1 MHALVYRCA
10 DIAIHTAQR
19 SLLVGGAAVE
29 CETRV
34 FDLLVLLLQQRE
46 RVVAKQELV
55 DQLWGGRP
63 VSDASLSQL
72 VYKARK
78 ALGDDGAQ
86 RQFVQTVHGRGFRW
100 IAAVEVQAAEPVAEA
115 VVAAEADAER
125 VAAVP
130 VQNVS
135 DTAVENTADAAA
147 VTGTPPLRAPA
158 PSRPLARTTHWRGRA
173 ALLLLALLAVA
184 AAVLW
189 LPRGTRGPAGAAA
202 RLLVLPLQLAPDA
215 HGLDWARLGL
225 MGLISDELHSN
236 AALSLVQNATA
247 QRLDDAVD
255 DSARRRVW
263 RENAGASHSLALQ
276 LGRAGNLYRLDAL
289 LDGVDGE
296 RRRSLFGEDPGR
308 LALDMAGV
316 VRDWLLPRS
325 RGTAAAGLTG
335 EVAQT
340 YALAVDAH
348 LRGEFD
354 VARRYYELCMERR
367 PEALQPRLQLA
378 GLELK
383 YGKAE
388 RALALVEEASRRAD
402 VRAQPAL
409 SLSVQRQLGYVQLQ
423 LGRLDAAEAAF
434 GQVAEQA
441 AEADLRSAGLDGLAQ
456 VAARRGNYAG
466 AEQWLQQSR
475 ALSERAADHLGVAA
489 SWGNI
494 GVLERMRGRG
504 DAAEAALLRALA
516 IARERD
522 VPWQQSL
529 FLANLVQLK
538 VFQGSQREAL
548 RLGEQALRQ
557 LLPPAPRD
565 VRAERVLLLELAT
578 ARNALGQSAIAQA
591 YATRALALSDE
602 VGDQVMQ
609 AIARALLAQVA
620 AATQQPGALALYAA
634 ALRDCEQTGQIPR
647 VVYLSAGLA
656 RLQRQA
662 GDAAA
667 AQATAQHAQELAD
680 AVHNSSLQAYAA
692 AAQAQAE
699 AARGAVDAALARLT
713 DARLQALG
721 AGDRLGAG
729 HLARERARL
738 GLELQRLDAAG
749 AALLELDAEN
759 DSAGDALALAE
770 QWRRARGDTAAADA
784 LQARRLA
791 LDAQLPAEQRFG
803 SGDGA
808 GAEPGEAQPKAR

>member
-10 DIAIHTAQR
+10 DIVIHTAQR
-19 SLLVGGAAVE
+19 SLQVGGAMVE

-34 FDLLVLLLQQRE
+34 FDLIVLLLRQRE
-46 RVVAKQELV
+46 RVVGKQELV
-55 DQLWGGRP
+55 EELWGGRP

-78 ALGDDGAQ
+78 ALADDGAQ

-100 IAAVEVQAAEPVAEA
+100 IAAVEVLAAAET
-115 VVAAEADAER
+115 AAEAQAEAGADAGADTAAER
-125 VAAVP
+125 TAGVVAE
-130 VQNVS
+130 NVI
-135 DTAVENTADAAA
+135 AAGEA
-147 VTGTPPLRAPA
+147 ALSAASSARSSVSESTITRPA
-158 PSRPLARTTHWRGRA
+158 PWRGRLA
-173 ALLLLALLAVA
+173 VLLFALLAMLA
-184 AAVLW
+184 AAIW
-189 LPRGTRGPAGAAA
+189 LPQRQGPQASAAP

-215 HGLDWARLGL
+215 DGLDWARLGL
-225 MGLISDELHSN
+225 MGLVADELQSH
-236 AALSLVQNATA
+236 AELGLVQTATA
-247 QRLDDAVD
+247 RRIDGPVD
-255 DSARRRVW
+255 DSALRRVW

-276 LGRAGNLYRLDAL
+276 LGRAGNLYRLDAV

-308 LALDMAGV
+308 LALDIAGV

-325 RGTAAAGLTG
+325 RGTVAADLAG

-340 YALAVDAH
+340 YALAVDAY
-348 LRGEFD
+348 LRGEID
-354 VARRYYELCMERR
+354 AARRYFELCIERR

-383 YGKAE
+383 YGKVE
-388 RALALVEEASRRAD
+388 RALALVEEVTRRVDAN
-402 VRAQPAL
+402 AQPAL
-409 SLSVQRQLGYVQLQ
+409 ALSAQRQLGYVQLQ
-423 LGRLDAAEAAF
+423 LGRLDAAETAF

-441 AEADLRSAGLDGLAQ
+441 TDADLRSAGLDGLAQ
-456 VAARRGNYAG
+456 VAARRGNYDLA
-466 AEQWLQQSR
+466 AQRLQQSR
-475 ALSERAADHLGVAA
+475 ELAEGLADHLSTAA

-522 VPWQQSL
+522 VRWQQSL

-538 VFQGSQREAL
+538 AAQGLHREAL

-557 LLPPAPRD
+557 LQPPAPRD
-565 VRAERVLLLELAT
+565 VRAERVLLMELAN
-578 ARNALGQSAIAQA
+578 ARLALGQVDIAQA
-591 YATRALALSDE
+591 YTERALALATE

-609 AIARALLAQVA
+609 AMARALLAQVA
-620 AATQQPGALALYAA
+620 AARQQPDALALYAA

-647 VVYLSAGLA
+647 VVYLAAGLA

-667 AQATAQHAQELAD
+667 AQATARHAQELAD
-680 AVHNSSLQAYAA
+680 AARNPSLQAYAA

-699 AARGAVDAALARLT
+699 AARGAVDPALTRLA
-713 DARLQALG
+713 DARLQALT
-721 AGDRLGAG
+721 AGDRMGAG

-738 GLELQRLDAAG
+738 GLELARLDAAG

-759 DSAGDALALAE
+759 DTAGDALALAE
-770 QWRRARGDTAAADA
+770 QWRRARGEQEAAAS
-784 LQARRLA
+784 LQARRQA
-791 LDAQLPAEQRFG
+791 LDAELPAEQKFG
-803 SGDGA
+803 IGDSGSA
-808 GAEPGEAQPKAR
+808 AR